1 MLIPNNWELVPD
13 GMTIISNLFRNSRSS
28 VFRLW
33 WSLLKE
39 NSLEQRKIWQDEIA
53 TSHWWAWFLDFQKG
67 VYLQQWISK
76 MIEKSTSGNE
86 AFYDATDDSC
96 IIKHGSKYNFN
107 TDIIIN
113 SVFSIVLKRGQH
125 KGHHPSS
132 MFISSELSGQDVSR
146 FAKYSVDHGT
156 FCCYFHCLVG
166 LVREFQSEGFSS
178 VYHSCP
184 PVNKHGQSKDNIDK
198 PFEYNI
204 YIYVC
209 VYLNQIFPI

>member
-96 IIKHGSKYNFN
+96 IMN
-107 TDIIIN
+107 TDRNTISIRTL
-113 SVFSIVLKRGQH
+113 SSIVYLALCWKGVSARVITHHQCLFLQNFRG
-125 KGHHPSS
+125 KMWAVLPSTPS
-132 MFISSELSGQDVSR
+132 TMVRFVVIFIG
-146 FAKYSVDHGT
+146 
-156 FCCYFHCLVG
+156 LVG

-184 PVNKHGQSKDNIDK
+184 PVNKHGQSKDNI
-198 PFEYNI
+198 
-204 YIYVC
+204 
-209 VYLNQIFPI
+209 

>member
-1 MLIPNNWELVPD
+1 MLIPNKSL
-13 GMTIISNLFRNSRSS
+13 MAIISNLFRNSRSS

-53 TSHWWAWFLDFQKG
+53 TSHWWVWFLDFQKG

-107 TDIIIN
+107 TDIIIY
-113 SVFSIVLKRGQH
+113 IVYLALCWKGVSTRVITHHQCLFLQNFRG
-125 KGHHPSS
+125 KMWAVLPSTPS
-132 MFISSELSGQDVSR
+132 TMVRFVVIFIG
-146 FAKYSVDHGT
+146 
-156 FCCYFHCLVG
+156 LVG

-198 PFEYNI
+198 PFE
-204 YIYVC
+204 
-209 VYLNQIFPI
+209 

>member
-1 MLIPNNWELVPD
+1 
-13 GMTIISNLFRNSRSS
+13 
-28 VFRLW
+28 
-33 WSLLKE
+33 
-39 NSLEQRKIWQDEIA
+39 
-53 TSHWWAWFLDFQKG
+53 
-67 VYLQQWISK
+67 

-156 FCCYFHCLVG
+156 FCCYFHWLG
-166 LVREFQSEGFSS
+166 RLGEGIPKRGIFISVSQLPSS
-178 VYHSCP
+178 QQTWTEQ
-184 PVNKHGQSKDNIDK
+184 G
-198 PFEYNI
+198 
-204 YIYVC
+204 
-209 VYLNQIFPI
+209 